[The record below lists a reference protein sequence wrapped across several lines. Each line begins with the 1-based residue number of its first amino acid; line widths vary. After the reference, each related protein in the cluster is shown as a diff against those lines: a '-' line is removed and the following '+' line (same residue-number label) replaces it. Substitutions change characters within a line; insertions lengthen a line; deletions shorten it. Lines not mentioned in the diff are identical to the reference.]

1 MRRRRGIAM
10 DVNVTGIM
18 YDAPVSKTTKEG
30 KEYLVI
36 KASTKNSKAK
46 DDENTNT
53 TFFINVFSEAQI
65 ELFKKCGRGTTISVK
80 GYMAQVKDGGKFR
93 FYPGTPTIYTRLDI
107 EDHPF
112 EERSGK
118 GKPKKAM
125 KEEKIDL
132 DKIDLDNTDFD
143 KIDLDDIDLPTD
155 W

>member
-1 MRRRRGIAM
+1 M

-18 YDAPVSKTTKEG
+18 YDAPVSKKTKEG

-46 DDENTNT
+46 DDENTYT

-65 ELFKKCGRGTTISVK
+65 ELFKKCGRGTTLSVK

-93 FYPGTPTIYTRLDI
+93 FYPGTPTIYTRMDI

-112 EERSGK
+112 KERSG
-118 GKPKKAM
+118 
-125 KEEKIDL
+125 EEKPRKAKKEDKMDL
-132 DKIDLDNTDFD
+132 DDMDFESL
-143 KIDLDDIDLPTD
+143 DLDDIDIPTD